1 LAETELKAV
10 RVEETEQVMADL
22 FDVKEITSLMPM
34 PISSVRLAEMVSDP
48 SSTISQF
55 TRVIEL
61 DQALTVDVLRW
72 ANSPFSAADS
82 RINTVKDGVVRLG
95 TANIL
100 KLAVGQHLLATFSPS
115 LSQTDFGENELWR
128 HSVASALV
136 VECLNDISPVLIPGL
151 AFTAAL
157 IHDVGKLILSR
168 RLGYDTLQEMTR
180 GIEREKKFSGV
191 EAERSFLQTDHAEI
205 GGAIVR
211 HWKFSEEMAQAVE
224 NHHRPEVSGGVL
236 LDAVIVANTLAHSLD
251 VPHPDEWERMV
262 PQLQRLKIS
271 GMNLESVL
279 ENIRHK
285 MSASESLWNAAPR

>member
-1 LAETELKAV
+1 M
-10 RVEETEQVMADL
+10 VEL

-48 SSTISQF
+48 ASTIPQF

-72 ANSPFSAADS
+72 ANSPFSAAEAH
-82 RINTVKDGVVRLG
+82 INTVKEAVIRLG

-100 KLAVGQHLLATFSPS
+100 KLSVGQHLLATFSPS
-115 LSQTDFGENELWR
+115 LSQTDYGENELWR
-128 HSVASALV
+128 HSVAAALS
-136 VECLNDISPVLIPGL
+136 VESLNEVSPVLIPGL

-168 RLGYDTLQEMTR
+168 RLGYDTLQEMIR
-180 GIEREKKFSGV
+180 QIVREKKLNNV
-191 EAERSFLQTDHAEI
+191 DAERSFLGSDHAQI
-205 GGAIVR
+205 GGAIIR
-211 HWKFSEEMAQAVE
+211 HWKLSEEMATAIE
-224 NHHRPEVSGGVL
+224 NHHQFDVNGGVL
-236 LDAVIVANTLAHSLD
+236 LDAVIVADVLAHSLD
-251 VPHPDEWERMV
+251 IPHPEEWERIV

-271 GMNLESVL
+271 GFNLESIL
-279 ENIRHK
+279 EIIRRK

>member
-1 LAETELKAV
+1 MPV
-10 RVEETEQVMADL
+10 L
-22 FDVKEITSLMPM
+22 FDVNEITSLMPM

-48 SSTISQF
+48 ASTISQF

-72 ANSPFSAADS
+72 ANSPYSAAET
-82 RINTVKDGVVRLG
+82 RINTVQDAVVRLG

-100 KLAVGQHLLATFSPS
+100 KLAVGQHLLAAFSPS

-128 HSVASALV
+128 HSVASALA
-136 VECLNDISPVLIPGL
+136 VEGLDEISPVLIPGL

-168 RLGYDTLQEMTR
+168 RLGYDTLQEMTAE
-180 GIEREKKFSGV
+180 IVREKNVAAV
-191 EAERSFLQTDHAEI
+191 EAERSFLKTDHAEI

-211 HWKFSEEMAQAVE
+211 HWKFSESMAAAIE
-224 NHHRPEVSGGVL
+224 NHHRFGLEGGVL
-236 LDAVIVANTLAHSLD
+236 LDTVIVADVLAHSLD
-251 VPHPDEWERMV
+251 VPHPEEWDKIV

-271 GMNLESVL
+271 GVNLEVTL
-279 ENIRHK
+279 EVIRRK
-285 MSASESLWNAAPR
+285 MSMSELLWKTTTR